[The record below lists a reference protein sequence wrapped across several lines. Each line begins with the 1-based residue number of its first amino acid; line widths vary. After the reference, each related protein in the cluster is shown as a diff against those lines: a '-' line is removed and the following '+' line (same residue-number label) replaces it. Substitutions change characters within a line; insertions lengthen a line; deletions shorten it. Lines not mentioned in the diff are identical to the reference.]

1 MVVLHPF
8 CLEVFV
14 MNGYDKEQALAF
26 ILPRIDRKG
35 HKALAFLIDQLISQA
50 IDADLRFMQET
61 GVLDEHGDAG
71 DGYYDDDEAF
81 EYILDA
87 LARQNGFD
95 DDMTVRVGGL
105 IDDYMELQQDYLES
119 IGLVDWD

>member
-1 MVVLHPF
+1 M
-8 CLEVFV
+8 

-35 HKALAFLIDQLISQA
+35 YKELTFLIDQLIFQA

-87 LARQNGFD
+87 LAQQNGFD
-95 DDMTVRVGGL
+95 DAMAVRIGGL
-105 IDDYMELQQDYLES
+105 IDDYMELQQEYLAS

>member
-1 MVVLHPF
+1 MVILHPF
-8 CLEVFV
+8 CLEAFV
-14 MNGYDKEQALAF
+14 MNGYDKEQALAY

-50 IDADLRFMQET
+50 IDADLCFMQET
-61 GVLDEHGDAG
+61 GVLDKHGDAG
-71 DGYYDDDEAF
+71 EGYYDDDEAF

-105 IDDYMELQQDYLES
+105 IDDYMELQQEYLES

>member
-8 CLEVFV
+8 RLEVFV

-35 HKALAFLIDQLISQA
+35 YKDLAFLIDQLISQA
-50 IDADLRFMQET
+50 IEADLQFMQVT

-87 LARQNGFD
+87 LALQNGFD
-95 DDMTVRVGGL
+95 DDMAVRVGGL
-105 IDDYMELQQDYLES
+105 IDDYMELQQEYLES
-119 IGLVDWD
+119 IGLVEWD